1 MHYLVSLG
9 TALPFTGNSVI
20 HKAAFFYFITRS
32 SLAHSQVP
40 QLYTKPILLLK
51 YWAAAI

>member
-9 TALPFTGNSVI
+9 TALPFTGNSVL
-20 HKAAFFYFITRS
+20 HKAAFFYFVRRS

-40 QLYTKPILLLK
+40 QLYTKPILSVM